1 MKISFRPRQFVIGTA
16 ALALLIFLHWTKT
29 LLPLEGAFGRTMR
42 PLQNFL
48 YRTNIKLNRQ
58 IARFSEKNDETET
71 ELLKARIRTLTVQ
84 NARLKIVDEE
94 NQILKRELKFIKK
107 HNFETVAARVLGFD
121 AASRSDLLI
130 LEIEDNTDI
139 GKIDYDMPAISDDG
153 ILAGKIAAIKD
164 GRIYLRPITS
174 SQSAV
179 AATVLNKNYT
189 VGTAEGEL
197 GLGIKMKM
205 IPASELLKQGDLITT
220 SGLEEKMP
228 RGLLIGTIIKVA
240 RDPQNPFNI
249 AYVDPMLNI
258 KSLSRLLIIKK
269 Y

>member
-1 MKISFRPRQFVIGTA
+1 MKISFRPRQFIISITV
-16 ALALLIFLHWTKT
+16 LALLIFLHWTKI
-29 LLPLEGAFGRTMR
+29 LLPLEKAFGRTMH

-48 YRTNIKLNRQ
+48 YRTNIRFNRQ
-58 IARFSEKNDETET
+58 VALFSEKNDETET
-71 ELLKARIRTLTVQ
+71 ELLKARIRTLTMQ
-84 NARLKIVDEE
+84 NARLKIIDEE
-94 NQILKRELKFIKK
+94 NRILKKELKFIKK
-107 HNFETVAARVLGFD
+107 HSFEAVAARVIGFD

-139 GKIDYDMPAISDDG
+139 GEIDYDMPAISDDG
-153 ILAGKIAAIKD
+153 VLAGKIAAIKD
-164 GRIYLRPITS
+164 GRIYLRPVTS
-174 SQSAV
+174 PQSAV
-179 AATVLNKNYT
+179 AAMVLNKNYT

-205 IPASELLKQGDLITT
+205 IPLSESLKQGDLITT

-228 RGLLIGTIIKVA
+228 RGLLIGTVIKVA

-249 AYVDPMLNI
+249 AYVDPMLDI
-258 KSLSRLLIIKK
+258 KNLSNLLIIKK